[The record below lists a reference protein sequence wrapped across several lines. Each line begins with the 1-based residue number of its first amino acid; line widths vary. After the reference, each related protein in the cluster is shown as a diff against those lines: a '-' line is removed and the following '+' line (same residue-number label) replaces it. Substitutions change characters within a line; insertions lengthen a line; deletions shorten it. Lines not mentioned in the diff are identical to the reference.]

1 MPISCLNTGRS
12 FWKSMEQTI
21 SLGSMILLL
30 FLMLISPILGMV
42 SYASS
47 KDFTN
52 KLCKDFGIDKLEDDN
67 ESAVIAFA
75 VLGLVCVVLTGISVW
90 YIYKRSV
97 NNLDWVTPAVI
108 SVIGIVAFVLSAVV
122 GGDGKG
128 GNDDGNADPK
138 IREWCYKTNETAKN
152 LNITIA
158 VFMGIS
164 IAVFIA
170 WFTSM
175 IANSCEIY

>member
-12 FWKSMEQTI
+12 FWRSMEQTI
-21 SLGSMILLL
+21 SIGSMILLL

-42 SYASS
+42 SYSSS
-47 KDFTN
+47 KEFN
-52 KLCKDFGIDKLEDDN
+52 NELCKSFGIDKLEDDN
-67 ESAVIAFA
+67 ESAVIAFQ
-75 VLGLVCVVLTGISVW
+75 VLGMVCVVLVGMSIW

-97 NNLDWVTPAVI
+97 SNLDWVTPTI
-108 SVIGIVAFVLSAVV
+108 IGIIGIVAFVLSAVI
-122 GGDGKG
+122 GNSSQG

-152 LNITIA
+152 LNITIS

-175 IANSCEIY
+175 VANSCEIY